1 MEYAGVLDSLLA
13 PPPSVTN
20 IRAIPYML
28 YAYDN
33 YKGTDY
39 EKQGGSGT
47 FKPGEKSN
55 GRLIQ
60 HRFGFNFQY

>member
-33 YKGTDY
+33 YKEPTMKNKVVLGLLNLA
-39 EKQGGSGT
+39 
-47 FKPGEKSN
+47 EKSN
-55 GRLIQ
+55 GR
-60 HRFGFNFQY
+60 